1 MCALTTHFSSFSGKQ
16 KQKVV
21 SVTAYLLIYVI
32 KGELSVIR
40 KRLCVPLKQKTRS
53 IHCVHIWT
61 VEITL

>member
-32 KGELSVIR
+32 KGKLSVIR

-61 VEITL
+61 VEIIL